1 MTRLLLKHLG
11 LGLIVVFA
19 AISLTF
25 VLVRLSGDPTSI
37 ILPQEATEEQ
47 RAALRTSLG
56 LDLPILEQYF
66 SYLAGAVTGDF
77 GASYFDS
84 ASVSSIVL
92 RYLPN
97 TALLAAAS
105 FITTLLLA
113 IPLGALAA
121 IRRGGAIDR
130 AVQFVSVF
138 GNSIPTFWAAILLL
152 QVFAAKLHWFP
163 TYGTGS
169 AAHLVL
175 PTVTLALYLFPTIA
189 RLTRS
194 SVIEILPAVYVKT
207 ARSKGLGEFRV
218 VTVHVMRN
226 ALVPV
231 VALSGLQ
238 LGALLGGAVLTE
250 TVFSWPGIGTLV
262 INSISRSDF
271 PVVQGIVAYVAMIF
285 AVVTVLTEVVI
296 RQINPRLR

>member
-1 MTRLLLKHLG
+1 MTRLLLKHLA

-25 VLVRLSGDPTSI
+25 ALVRLSGDPTSI
-37 ILPQEATEEQ
+37 ILPQEATAEQ
-47 RAALRTSLG
+47 RADLRSSLG
-56 LDLPILEQYF
+56 LDRPILEQYI
-66 SYLAGAVTGDF
+66 SYVAGAVQGNF
-77 GASYFDS
+77 GTSYFDS
-84 ASVSSIVL
+84 SSVSSIVW

-105 FITTLLLA
+105 FITTLVLA
-113 IPLGALAA
+113 IPLGTLAA
-121 IRRGGAIDR
+121 IRRGGLIDR
-130 AVQFVSVF
+130 VVQFVSVL

-163 TYGTGS
+163 TYGTGGL
-169 AAHLVL
+169 ANLVL
-175 PTVTLALYLFPTIA
+175 PTVTLAIYLFPTIA

-207 ARSKGLGEFRV
+207 ARSKGLSEFRV

-250 TVFSWPGIGTLV
+250 TVFAWPGIGTLV

-271 PVVQGIVAYVAMIF
+271 PVVQGIVAYVAVIF

-296 RQINPRLR
+296 RQVNPRLR